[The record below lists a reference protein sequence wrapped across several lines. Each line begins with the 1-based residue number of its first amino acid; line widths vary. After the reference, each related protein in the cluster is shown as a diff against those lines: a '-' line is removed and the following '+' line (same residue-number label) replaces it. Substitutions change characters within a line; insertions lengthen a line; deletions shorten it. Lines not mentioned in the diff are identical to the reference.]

1 MEDIPHIVIVN
12 AEDNE
17 VTRYA
22 RSRILQRAGYVVREA
37 INGVTTLALVA
48 AEHPA
53 VVLLDVKLPDIDGYE
68 VCRRLKS
75 NPATASTVVLQ
86 VSANFVER
94 DDKVRG
100 LEGGADGYLIEP
112 LSPDEL
118 IATVRSYVRLQ
129 QAEEKLAKANIELHR
144 QAKELRRSNEDLQQF
159 AYVVSHDLQ
168 EPLRAIGVYSELLI
182 SRYQQEA
189 DAEVQEF
196 ARYITEGVE
205 RMRTLMT
212 DLLQYARVESQTK
225 AVTLTDCHQIVLE
238 VLQDLQLSVEET
250 GAQITWDPL
259 PTVNAD
265 RRRLAQVLRNL
276 LSNALKYHGPQ
287 PVRIHISASQKD
299 GEWHFQVHDNGI
311 GIDPRFADRIFV
323 IFQRLHLRHEY
334 PGTGIGLAMCK
345 KIIEQHGGRI
355 WVESRLGEG
364 ATFFFTLPMEHTQN
378 A

>member
-1 MEDIPHIVIVN
+1 MEEMPHIVIVH

-22 RSRILQRAGYVVREA
+22 RSRVLQRAGYVVREA
-37 INGVTTLALVA
+37 INGATTLALVA

-53 VVLLDVKLPDIDGYE
+53 VVLLDVKLPDINGYE

-118 IATVRSYVRLQ
+118 IATIRSYVRLQ

-144 QAKELRRSNEDLQQF
+144 QATELRRSNEELQQF

-182 SRYQQEA
+182 SQYQQEA

-196 ARYITEGVE
+196 VRYITEGIE

-225 AVTLTDCHQIVLE
+225 AVTLTDCHQIVLQ
-238 VLQDLQLSVEET
+238 VLEDLQLSIEET
-250 GAQITWDPL
+250 DAQITYDPL
-259 PTVNAD
+259 PAVYAD

-276 LSNALKYHGPQ
+276 LSNALK
-287 PVRIHISASQKD
+287 
-299 GEWHFQVHDNGI
+299 
-311 GIDPRFADRIFV
+311 
-323 IFQRLHLRHEY
+323 
-334 PGTGIGLAMCK
+334 
-345 KIIEQHGGRI
+345 
-355 WVESRLGEG
+355 
-364 ATFFFTLPMEHTQN
+364 
-378 A
+378 

>member
-1 MEDIPHIVIVN
+1 MENTSPIVIVN

-17 VTRYA
+17 AIRYA
-22 RSRILQRAGYVVREA
+22 RSRILQRAGFVVREA
-37 INGVTTLALVA
+37 INGATTLALVA

-75 NPATASTVVLQ
+75 NPATASTIVLQ
-86 VSANFVER
+86 VSASFIER

-100 LEGGADGYLIEP
+100 LEGGADGYMVEP
-112 LSPDEL
+112 MSPDEL

-129 QAEEKLAKANIELHR
+129 QTEEKLARANLELR
-144 QAKELRRSNEDLQQF
+144 QQAVELRRSNEELQQF

-196 ARYITEGVE
+196 VRYITEGIE
-205 RMRTLMT
+205 HMRTLMT

-225 AVTLTDCHQIVLE
+225 AVTLTDCHQIVLQ
-238 VLQDLQLSVEET
+238 VLQDLQLSIEET
-250 GAQITWDPL
+250 GAQITYDPL
-259 PTVNAD
+259 PTVYAD
-265 RRRLAQVLRNL
+265 QKRLAQVLRNL

-287 PVRIHISASQKD
+287 PVRIHMSASQKD

-311 GIDPRFADRIFV
+311 GIDPQFAERIFV
-323 IFQRLHLRHEY
+323 IFQRLHLQREY

-364 ATFFFTLPMEHTQN
+364 ATFFFTLPMERTYD